1 MECYRVNKS
10 EKNVPFSK
18 EKVILF
24 VMMVSQ
30 FTSILRVE
38 GRGAHTVISG
48 ASSDMY
54 SIMLQEQAVHS
65 ATIEIQFES
74 G

>member
-38 GRGAHTVISG
+38 GRGAHTVIS
-48 ASSDMY
+48 AVPSDTY

>member
-1 MECYRVNKS
+1 MLQVN
-10 EKNVPFSK
+10 
-18 EKVILF
+18 L
-24 VMMVSQ
+24 
-30 FTSILRVE
+30 TSILRME